1 MIKAIIYIQLIR
13 SLDPYPQENDDDEFI
28 MSPMAI
34 SRITQ
39 YQICVQQIVLSRHSK
54 PQHDISLIDDL
65 LAHSVLTSLKV
76 QTWWRLFQIDDNDE
90 IPQ

>member
-1 MIKAIIYIQLIR
+1 
-13 SLDPYPQENDDDEFI
+13 

-39 YQICVQQIVLSRHSK
+39 YQIRVQQIVLSRQSK

-76 QTWWRLFQIDDNDE
+76 QTWWRLFQIDDNDV
-90 IPQ
+90 IPQY